1 MIPTPD
7 PNVAEQQIFF
17 SRTSFELVLAVSPTI
32 LMVQGIHLPREGGV
46 KGRTA
51 SIDTPV
57 IPTGR
62 RPPPLVYCF
71 LFPLGHNLENSQA

>member
-32 LMVQGIHLPREGGV
+32 LMV
-46 KGRTA
+46 
-51 SIDTPV
+51 
-57 IPTGR
+57 
-62 RPPPLVYCF
+62 
-71 LFPLGHNLENSQA
+71 